1 MEIFLS
7 ISIILA
13 PAMCQG
19 LDNGDPKV
27 NDCSWPQWVCSSSFC
42 IFRHIRLDTF
52 KTEHLRIPMQYP
64 TTPPV
69 LLISANVTI
78 HPIVWEK
85 ILCYPWFI
93 SHPTANLSTVMEVKA
108 SKFSKL
114 DPLLMTFLKPTC
126 TTTTYLTLLP
136 SPLNWSCSILTPAQ
150 VRVTY
155 QPCMSSIMPLLKT
168 SQRGTSQAVQWSRLC
183 ASTAR
188 SPGSIPGQ
196 GTNIPQATQPQW
208 GDNIVILNKKKSQL
222 LTLYHSLQD
231 YTILSLSALYL
242 SAFLLIQYSS
252 ATLVTF
258 LSSFTYW

>member
-42 IFRHIRLDTF
+42 IFRHISLDTF
-52 KTEHLRIPMQYP
+52 KTEHFRIPMQYP
-64 TTPPV
+64 TTPQV

-136 SPLNWSCSILTPAQ
+136 GPLNWSCSILTPAQ

-155 QPCMSSIMPLLKT
+155 RPCMSSIMPLLKT
-168 SQRGTSQAVQWSRLC
+168 SQRDF
-183 ASTAR
+183 
-188 SPGSIPGQ
+188 PGSP
-196 GTNIPQATQPQW
+196 
-208 GDNIVILNKKKSQL
+208 VIK
-222 LTLYHSLQD
+222 TLCFHCQEPRFDSWSGNWYPTSH
-231 YTILSLSALYL
+231 A
-242 SAFLLIQYSS
+242 APMRWQYSD
-252 ATLVTF
+252 T
-258 LSSFTYW
+258 